1 MHHILMDTF
10 SIAYRVS
17 LRQSRGNHYTGE
29 SFDERPDWE
38 PVQKSR
44 RVKNANHFVAIGS
57 VLLVAGLTY
66 LAQ

>member
-1 MHHILMDTF
+1 MPYILMDTF
-10 SIAYRVS
+10 CIAYRVS
-17 LRQSRGNHYTGE
+17 LRQSHGNHYSGE
-29 SFDERPDWE
+29 SFDERTDWE

-44 RVKNANHFVAIGS
+44 RVINANHFVAIGS